1 MKKKILLRSLIGAP
15 IGVAISYLI
24 TVIISLCIGDSRYHP
39 VEPQLALALGSEIN
53 AVVIQLLGSVLYGAA
68 FAGASVIWEVE
79 GWSLLRMTATHL
91 TVISVASLPIA
102 YFMRWM
108 PRTPI
113 GVIIY
118 FTIFLI
124 IYAVIWLSQYS
135 VIKKRLRKMNRKLG
149 EMKNN

>member
-1 MKKKILLRSLIGAP
+1 MKKKVFLRSLIGAP

-24 TVIISLCIGDSRYHP
+24 TVIISLCMRDGQYYP
-39 VEPQLALALGSEIN
+39 VEPQLTLAFGSEIN
-53 AVVIQLLGSVLYGAA
+53 AVIIQLLGSMLYGAA
-68 FAGASVIWEVE
+68 FAGASVIWEAE

-91 TVISVASLPIA
+91 TVISVASFPIA

-108 PRTPI
+108 PRTPA

-118 FTIFLI
+118 FAIFLV

-135 VIKKRLRKMNRKLG
+135 VIKKRIRKMNGKLG
-149 EMKNN
+149 EMKKG